1 MICAGAGERS
11 AVCWEC
17 FINLPP
23 PPHLNYFCQ
32 RAPGGEGGGDREDGR
47 EGGSVTAAVELIP
60 LCCWC
65 GCRSGDES

>member
-23 PPHLNYFCQ
+23 PSYLNYFCQ
-32 RAPGGEGGGDREDGR
+32 RAPGGGAEGEIARQR
-47 EGGSVTAAVELIP
+47 CCCAAADIALWPVELLI
-60 LCCWC
+60 
-65 GCRSGDES
+65 RS